1 MCSFLAKLEKKK
13 KIRMDLTE
21 SLTVKGGIVFEKKVM
36 SKATFIFFFNS
47 PNTFFPPPSDFGAY
61 DSASKGQKFSNK
73 ANYTFCN
80 NEGFKMKW
88 DKR

>member
-1 MCSFLAKLEKKK
+1 
-13 KIRMDLTE
+13 MDLTE

-36 SKATFIFFFNS
+36 SKATFFFFNS
-47 PNTFFPPPSDFGAY
+47 SNTFFLPPSDFGAY